1 MHAIAH
7 PYLGCGKHQLDLT
20 RAHVMGILN
29 VTPDSFSDGGRYTS
43 LEQAVLRAHE
53 MVAAGAS
60 IIDVGGESTRPGA
73 AIVSAQ
79 QELDRVAPLVE
90 RLAAEC
96 DVIISVDTSTPAVI
110 RESARLGAG
119 LINDVRS
126 LQRDGALDA
135 AAATHLPVCLMHM
148 RGEPQT
154 MQDAPHYVDVAA
166 EVKGFLQERISA
178 CVAAGIAV
186 ERIILDPGFGFA
198 KNTQHNYE
206 LFKRLPELQS
216 LQRPL
221 LVGVSRKSMIGNI
234 LQRPVDQ
241 RLYGSLA
248 LAVMALERGAKILRV
263 HDVAATMDALK
274 IYNAVQD
281 AAKEQ

>member
-1 MHAIAH
+1 MHAIAY
-7 PYLGCGKHQLDLT
+7 PSLRCGKHQLDLT
-20 RAHVMGILN
+20 HAHVMGILN

-43 LEQAVLRAHE
+43 LELALLRAHE
-53 MVAAGAS
+53 MVSAGAS
-60 IIDVGGESTRPGA
+60 IIDIGGESTRPGA
-73 AIVSAQ
+73 ATVGAQ

-90 RLAAEC
+90 RIAAEC

-154 MQDAPHYVDVAA
+154 MQDEPYYNDVAVDVA
-166 EVKGFLQERISA
+166 GFLQERIDA
-178 CVAAGIAV
+178 CVTAGIAV
-186 ERIILDPGFGFA
+186 ERIVLDPGFGFA

-206 LFKRLPELQS
+206 LFKRLPELLS

-234 LQRPVDQ
+234 LQQPVDQ

-263 HDVAATMDALK
+263 HDVVATMDALK
-274 IYNAVQD
+274 IFNAVQD
-281 AAKEQ
+281 AAKE